1 MNLSIRKDD
10 DGFWLYLDG
19 SKQALVKLE
28 SQSGMIHEML
38 EEALASDSKSDG
50 IAQGRREIDQAFS
63 MLERFGVPRE
73 RAVTIANGI
82 DVLITRMHR
91 KMESSIFE
99 AKDHGRR
106 EAAEAYCNECCDPS
120 ARPDDCKCADL
131 PIILGTASDEKTDKH
146 ATFPPHDNDGQTA

>member
-50 IAQGRREIDQAFS
+50 IAQGRRE
-63 MLERFGVPRE
+63 
-73 RAVTIANGI
+73 
-82 DVLITRMHR
+82 
-91 KMESSIFE
+91 
-99 AKDHGRR
+99 
-106 EAAEAYCNECCDPS
+106 AAEAVCNYCGMCIPNPRKRAGCWIE
-120 ARPDDCKCADL
+120 KV
-131 PIILGTASDEKTDKH
+131 ILGTASTEKTGK
-146 ATFPPHDNDGQTA
+146 GEL

>member
-50 IAQGRREIDQAFS
+50 IAQGRRE
-63 MLERFGVPRE
+63 
-73 RAVTIANGI
+73 
-82 DVLITRMHR
+82 
-91 KMESSIFE
+91 
-99 AKDHGRR
+99 
-106 EAAEAYCNECCDPS
+106 AAEAYCELCGACTPVLVK
-120 ARPDDCKCADL
+120 CKNYYA
-131 PIILGTASDEKTDKH
+131 ILGTASAEKTGK
-146 ATFPPHDNDGQTA
+146 GEL